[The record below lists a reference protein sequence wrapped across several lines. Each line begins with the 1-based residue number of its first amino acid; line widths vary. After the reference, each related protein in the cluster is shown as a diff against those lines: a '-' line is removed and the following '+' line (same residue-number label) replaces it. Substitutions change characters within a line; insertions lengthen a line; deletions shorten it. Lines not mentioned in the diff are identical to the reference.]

1 MRIELCAALQA
12 ACVEQEVLD
21 LPQGSTVREALAA
34 SAIHT
39 RWVAELG
46 EAAAVGVWGK
56 KVRLDAHLHEGD
68 RLELYRSLRVDP
80 KVARRERFQ
89 KQGTRST
96 GLFAKRRPGAKP
108 GY

>member
-1 MRIELCAALQA
+1 MRIELFAAFEA
-12 ACVEQEVLD
+12 ACVELEVLD
-21 LPQGSTVREALAA
+21 LPQGGTVREALMTSALYARWAA
-34 SAIHT
+34 QM
-39 RWVAELG
+39 G
-46 EAAAVGVWGK
+46 EGTGVGVWGK

-68 RLELYRSLRVDP
+68 RLELYRALRVDP

-89 KQGTRST
+89 KQGARST